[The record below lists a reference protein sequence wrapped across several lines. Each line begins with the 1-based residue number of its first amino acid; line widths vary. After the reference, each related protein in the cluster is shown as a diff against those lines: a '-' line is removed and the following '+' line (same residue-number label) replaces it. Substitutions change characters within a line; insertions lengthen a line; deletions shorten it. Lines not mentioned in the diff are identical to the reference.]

1 MCVCVEVIRHKVKD
15 TPILTCRKCGLEC
28 VGLSKNKVLCDSCF
42 KGLKEDFKW
51 VKNWVSGKGIEGNF

>member
-42 KGLKEDFKW
+42 KGLKEDFK
-51 VKNWVSGKGIEGNF
+51 